1 MSISDKTML
10 ALLTPREMAQADQA
24 AIAAGTLGLVLM
36 ERAGKGVAD
45 SVSRRAR
52 PGQRILVLCGPGN
65 NGGDGFVAARLL
77 RERGFAVTLALA
89 GERAALTGD
98 AAVMAARWPG
108 AVEPLA
114 ASRPEEAALVVDAL
128 FGAGLSRPLSGEVA
142 DLVERVNAVEAAV
155 VAVDVPSG
163 LSGETGQA
171 QGPVLR
177 ADETVTFFRLKPGH
191 LLQPGRALCGVTT
204 LIDIGIMEAA
214 AFGPGALTPKAF
226 RNDPLLWRAV
236 WPAHTVETHKY
247 QRGAVLVLAG
257 GLAGVGAPR
266 LGARAA
272 LRIGAGLATIA
283 CRPKALAAH
292 AARGPD
298 ALMQRA
304 VAEPAELEVLL
315 AEKRLAAVLAGPAL
329 GLDATARQQVMAVL
343 RSQVPAVFDADALSL
358 LAGRTGSLKRAI
370 AKRGAPC
377 VLTPHEGEFHRLC
390 GSLPEI
396 AQAPSKLERARR
408 AAAYTGAVIVL
419 KGPDTVI
426 ADPAGEAAINPTGS
440 SALATAG
447 SGDVLGGVIAG
458 LLAQGMPAY
467 EAAAAAVWLHGKAG
481 EACGPGL
488 IADDLPE
495 AIRSVAAELGASHKA
510 ADASA
515 L

>member
-1 MSISDKTML
+1 MSISDKTTL
-10 ALLTPREMAQADQA
+10 ALLTPREMAQADKA
-24 AIAAGTLGLVLM
+24 AIAAGTPGLVLM
-36 ERAGKGVAD
+36 ERAGKAVAD
-45 SVSRRAR
+45 SVCRRAR
-52 PGQRILVLCGPGN
+52 AGQPILVLCGPGN

-89 GERAALTGD
+89 GERAALAGD
-98 AAVMAARWPG
+98 AAAMAARWIG

-114 ASRPEEAALVVDAL
+114 AARPEEAALVVDAL

-142 DLVERVNAVEAAV
+142 DLVERLTPAEAVV

-171 QGPVLR
+171 QGPVVR

-204 LIDIGIMEAA
+204 LADIGISEAA
-214 AFGPGALTPKAF
+214 AFGPDGLTPKTF
-226 RNDPLLWRAV
+226 RNDPLLWRSV
-236 WPAHTVETHKY
+236 WPAHAVETHKY

-283 CRPKALAAH
+283 CRPEALAAH

-304 VAEPAELEVLL
+304 VAEPDELDALL

-343 RSQVPAVFDADALSL
+343 RSPVPTVFDADALSL
-358 LAGRTGSLKRAI
+358 LAARTGSLKRAI
-370 AKRGAPC
+370 ATRGAAC
-377 VLTPHEGEFHRLC
+377 VLTPHEGEFLRLF
-390 GSLPEI
+390 GDLPEI
-396 AQAPSKLERARR
+396 ARVPSKLERARR

-426 ADPAGEAAINPTGS
+426 ADPAGEAAINVTGS

-458 LLAQGMPAY
+458 LLAQGMRAY
-467 EAAAAAVWLHGKAG
+467 DAAAAAVWLHGKAG
-481 EACGPGL
+481 ESCGPGL

-495 AIRSVAAELGASHKA
+495 AIKSVAAELRHQPKRG
-510 ADASA
+510 
-515 L
+515 